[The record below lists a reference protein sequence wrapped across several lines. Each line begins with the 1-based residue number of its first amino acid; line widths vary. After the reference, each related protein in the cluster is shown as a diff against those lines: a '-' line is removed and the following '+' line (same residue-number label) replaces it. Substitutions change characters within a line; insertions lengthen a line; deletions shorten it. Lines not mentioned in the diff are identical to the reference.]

1 MKKKLLTASVL
12 VLCAVALVV
21 GSVFATVAYLTA
33 SSGVSNVF
41 TVGNVGITMYET
53 KVNPDGTAVNPAA
66 TTDTNSYHLVP
77 DTTYIKDPT
86 IQITSLLKNDEMYLF
101 VKSSNQIRKAEAG
114 NAAGATEQTP
124 KTMRQQMHDN
134 GWVEFVRSQDGVEIV
149 WVYGTRDEATGV
161 IIPTAVNPTSQQFE
175 NADAGKFVLCKTF
188 TIAKDAKVD
197 LYGAASVNFTAF
209 AIQTSGVTF
218 EDNTQNNTVK
228 TAWEAVKAT
237 YPYACGIVNPVNP
250 YDGTQDPYAP
260 ILGVEKPEEI
270 PLA

>member
-41 TVGNVGITMYET
+41 TVGSVGITMYET
-53 KVNPDGTAVNPAA
+53 KVNPDGTVDDDTV

-77 DTTYIKDPT
+77 NTTYVKNPT
-86 IQITSLLKNDEMYLF
+86 IKITSLLEQDEMYLF
-101 VKSSNQIRKAEAG
+101 VKSSNQIRSAEAG
-114 NAAGATEQTP
+114 NVDENSP
-124 KTMRQQMHDN
+124 KKTMRQQMRDN

-149 WVYGTRDEATGV
+149 WVYGTRDVDTGV
-161 IIPTAVNPTSQQFE
+161 ITPTAVNPTSTQQ
-175 NADAGKFVLCKTF
+175 NDPSKPAGIFVLCEEF
-188 TIAKDAKVD
+188 TIHEKANVS

-209 AIQTSGVTF
+209 AIQTSAMDTT
-218 EDNTQNNTVK
+218 E
-228 TAWEAVKAT
+228 TAWEAIKAT

-250 YDGTQDPYAP
+250 YDTTLAPYAP
-260 ILGVEKPEEI
+260 APGVKEPAKI
-270 PLA
+270 PLAN